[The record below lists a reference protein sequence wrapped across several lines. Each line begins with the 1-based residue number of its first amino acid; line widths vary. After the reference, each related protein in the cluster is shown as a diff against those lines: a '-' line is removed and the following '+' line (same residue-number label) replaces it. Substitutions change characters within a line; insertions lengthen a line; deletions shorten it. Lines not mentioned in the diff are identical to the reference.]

1 MFHSLSKTFDRLRV
15 ISPSHDLY
23 DTGNAS
29 TSTPPLVFGSRKT
42 ILDRYSRSKTHLLKI
57 KSCLPS
63 LYLTPTRVPLH
74 PTGCFKDRNSLLNSE
89 SNTISHSIRSPS
101 IFEQQRTIEEAAQQP
116 KEDIGIMNLAFR
128 AFPWRT
134 LPGMRASAWN

>member
-42 ILDRYSRSKTHLLKI
+42 ILDRYSRSKTHLPKI

-63 LYLTPTRVPLH
+63 LYLTPTRVYILQGVSRIVIVYLIVKVIQYLILLGVH
-74 PTGCFKDRNSLLNSE
+74 LFLNNNVQLRRLLN
-89 SNTISHSIRSPS
+89 NLR
-101 IFEQQRTIEEAAQQP
+101 RT
-116 KEDIGIMNLAFR
+116 
-128 AFPWRT
+128 
-134 LPGMRASAWN
+134 SA